1 MKYDEALRKPFTDI
15 KKLAIGIILSM
26 IPIVNFTIVQGF
38 FMENSG
44 AGKAKAS
51 AKMPEWKDWSYLFV
65 KGLGAFVVKI
75 IYMIPALAFLSFGI
89 GVAAGD
95 MVAAMANVVS
105 PELMGQMVGGSVA
118 ANEQVSQVMR
128 QNWYLIVP
136 GLLKAA
142 PLIAVG
148 TLLALLASFVT
159 PIAVLNYLSKKNFAA
174 AFDFSV
180 VLRKAFTPNYALA
193 WLTVLIV
200 SAAVGFVLKFIPWI
214 GASITLFIMGVI
226 GYSLYGQVFKEKK

>member
-1 MKYDEALRKPFTDI
+1 MKYDEALKKPFTDI

-26 IPIVNFTIVQGF
+26 IPIVNFTIAQGF
-38 FMENSG
+38 FMESSG

-51 AKMPEWKDWSYLFV
+51 SKMPEWKDWSYLFV
-65 KGLGAFVVKI
+65 KGLGAFVVKTL
-75 IYMIPALAFLSFGI
+75 YMIPALAFLSFGI
-89 GVAAGD
+89 GIAASD

-105 PELMGQMVGGSVA
+105 PELMGQMAGGSVA
-118 ANEQVSQVMR
+118 ANEQIAQVME
-128 QNWYLIVP
+128 QNWYMIVP

-148 TLLALLASFVT
+148 SLLALLASFVT

-174 AFDFSV
+174 AFDFGV
-180 VLRKAFTPNYALA
+180 VLRKAFTTNYALA
-193 WLTVLIV
+193 WITVLIV
-200 SAAVGFVLKFIPWI
+200 SAAVGYVLKFIPWI

-226 GYSLYGQVFKEKK
+226 GYSLYGQAFKEKK

>member
-1 MKYDEALRKPFTDI
+1 
-15 KKLAIGIILSM
+15 
-26 IPIVNFTIVQGF
+26 VQGF
-38 FMENSG
+38 FLESSG
-44 AGKAKAS
+44 VGKAKAS
-51 AKMPEWKDWSYLFV
+51 SKMPEWKDWTYLFV

-105 PELMGQMVGGSVA
+105 PELMGQMMGGSIA
-118 ANEQVSQVMR
+118 ANEQVSKVME
-128 QNWYLIVP
+128 QNWYMIVP
-136 GLLKAA
+136 GLMKAA

-148 TLLALLASFVT
+148 SLLALLAAFVT

-174 AFDFSV
+174 AFDFGV
-180 VLRKAFTPNYALA
+180 VLRKAFTVNYALA

-214 GASITLFIMGVI
+214 GAPITLFIMGVI
-226 GYSLYGQVFKEKK
+226 GYSLYGQVFKEKE